1 MRESLQRLYA
11 ILCYALISAIALCM
25 ACCARPP
32 VRSQIERVTTDT
44 TVIVE
49 TLRDTVIRLEA
60 DSSMMRALLACDSL
74 GQVHIRQLLEWRG
87 GDKLKPP
94 EFKIK
99 DNILD
104 IKAIIEAYNKVIQIK
119 EKQITQL
126 KNSSRQEVR
135 YIEVNRLNSWQNFI
149 QILGYT
155 LGGLLVL
162 ITIYTSI
169 KR

>member
-1 MRESLQRLYA
+1 MREFSQRLCSR
-11 ILCYALISAIALCM
+11 LSYALISLSVLCTV
-25 ACCARPP
+25 CCARPLIQGQTNQ
-32 VRSQIERVTTDT
+32 VITDT

-49 TLRDTVIRLEA
+49 TLRDTVIRFEA
-60 DSSMMRALLACDSL
+60 DSSMLRALLECDSL
-74 GQVHIRQLLEWRG
+74 GQVQIKRLLEWRG

-99 DNILD
+99 DNILE
-104 IKAIIEAYNKVIQIK
+104 IKAANEAYNKVIQLN
-119 EKQITQL
+119 EKLITQL
-126 KNSSRQEVR
+126 RSRSRQDVQ

-162 ITIYTSI
+162 ITIYKLI

>member
-1 MRESLQRLYA
+1 MREFSQRLCSR
-11 ILCYALISAIALCM
+11 LSYALISLSVLCTV
-25 ACCARPP
+25 CCARPLI
-32 VRSQIERVTTDT
+32 QGQTNQVTTDT
-44 TVIVE
+44 TLIVE

-60 DSSMMRALLACDSL
+60 DSSMMRALLECDSL
-74 GQVHIRQLLEWRG
+74 GQVHIKQLLEWRG

-104 IKAIIEAYNKVIQIK
+104 IKAITEAYNRVIELK
-119 EKQITQL
+119 EKHITQL
-126 KNSSRQEVR
+126 KNSSRQEVK

-162 ITIYTSI
+162 IIVYKSI

>member
-1 MRESLQRLYA
+1 MLCSRLS
-11 ILCYALISAIALCM
+11 YALISLSALCTV
-25 ACCARPP
+25 CCARPLIQG
-32 VRSQIERVTTDT
+32 QINQVITDT

-49 TLRDTVIRLEA
+49 SLRDTVIRLEA
-60 DSSMMRALLACDSL
+60 DSSMLRALLECDSL

-94 EFKIK
+94 ELKIK
-99 DNILD
+99 DNVLD
-104 IKAIIEAYNKVIQIK
+104 IKAIIEAYNRVIELK
-119 EKQITQL
+119 EKHITQL
-126 KNSSRQEVR
+126 KNSSRQEVK

-162 ITIYTSI
+162 IIVYKSI